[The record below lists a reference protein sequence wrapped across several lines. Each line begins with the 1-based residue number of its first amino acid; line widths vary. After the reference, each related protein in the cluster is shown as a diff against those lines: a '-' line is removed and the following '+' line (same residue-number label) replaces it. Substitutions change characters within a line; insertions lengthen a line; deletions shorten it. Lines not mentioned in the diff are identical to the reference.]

1 MEGILITIL
10 MFSVPILAAIIDKR
24 LRAARKAQPQVHAEP
39 IIFEEEEEPEE
50 QEEAPRAIVRE
61 PAVPV
66 TAPVMPAPAVKTVQA
81 APVVKAAPA
90 APAAPAAHHEDAAPI
105 IRKKAVPESF
115 PTAEEIRG
123 DRRKLILYKEIMTPK
138 FDNE

>member
-39 IIFEEEEEPEE
+39 IIFEEEEELEE

-66 TAPVMPAPAVKTVQA
+66 TAPVMPAPAVKTVQT
-81 APVVKAAPA
+81 APVVKA

-105 IRKKAVPESF
+105 IREKAVPENF

>member
-39 IIFEEEEEPEE
+39 IIFEEEEPEE

-90 APAAPAAHHEDAAPI
+90 APAAHYEDAAPI
-105 IRKKAVPESF
+105 IREKAIPENF

>member
-39 IIFEEEEEPEE
+39 IIFEEEEPEE

-81 APVVKAAPA
+81 VPVVKT

-105 IRKKAVPESF
+105 IREKAVPESF

>member
-39 IIFEEEEEPEE
+39 ITLEEEEPEE

-81 APVVKAAPA
+81 APVVKT

-105 IRKKAVPESF
+105 IREKAVPESF
-115 PTAEEIRG
+115 PTAEEIRE

>member
-1 MEGILITIL
+1 MESILITIL

-90 APAAPAAHHEDAAPI
+90 APAAHHEDAAPI
-105 IRKKAVPESF
+105 IREKAVPENF

>member
-81 APVVKAAPA
+81 APVVKAAPG
-90 APAAPAAHHEDAAPI
+90 APAAHHEDAAPI
-105 IRKKAVPESF
+105 IREKAVPESF
-115 PTAEEIRG
+115 PTAEEIRE

>member
-39 IIFEEEEEPEE
+39 IIFEEEEPEE

-81 APVVKAAPA
+81 APVVKT

-105 IRKKAVPESF
+105 IREKAVPESF
-115 PTAEEIRG
+115 PTSEEIRE

>member
-39 IIFEEEEEPEE
+39 IIFEEEEPEE

-66 TAPVMPAPAVKTVQA
+66 TAPVMPAPAVKTVQT
-81 APVVKAAPA
+81 APVVKA

-105 IRKKAVPESF
+105 IREKAVPENF
-115 PTAEEIRG
+115 PTAEEIRE

>member
-90 APAAPAAHHEDAAPI
+90 APAAHYEDAAPI
-105 IRKKAVPESF
+105 IREKAIPENF

>member
-39 IIFEEEEEPEE
+39 IIFEEEPEE

-90 APAAPAAHHEDAAPI
+90 APAAHHEDAAPI
-105 IRKKAVPESF
+105 IREKAVPESF

>member
-39 IIFEEEEEPEE
+39 IIFEEEPEE

-90 APAAPAAHHEDAAPI
+90 APAAHHEDTAPI
-105 IRKKAVPESF
+105 IREKAVPESF
-115 PTAEEIRG
+115 PTAEEIRE

>member
-39 IIFEEEEEPEE
+39 IIFEEEEEEPEE

-90 APAAPAAHHEDAAPI
+90 APAAHHEDTAPI

-115 PTAEEIRG
+115 PTAEEIRE

>member
-39 IIFEEEEEPEE
+39 IIFEEEEEEPEE

-81 APVVKAAPA
+81 APVVKAAS
-90 APAAPAAHHEDAAPI
+90 AAPAAHHEDAAPI

-115 PTAEEIRG
+115 PTAEEIRE

>member
-39 IIFEEEEEPEE
+39 IIFKEEEEPEE

-90 APAAPAAHHEDAAPI
+90 APAAHHEDAAPI
-105 IRKKAVPESF
+105 IREKAVPENF

>member
-39 IIFEEEEEPEE
+39 IIFEEEEELEE

-81 APVVKAAPA
+81 APVVKT

-105 IRKKAVPESF
+105 IREKAVPENF

>member
-39 IIFEEEEEPEE
+39 IIFEEEEELEE

-90 APAAPAAHHEDAAPI
+90 AHHEDAAPI
-105 IRKKAVPESF
+105 IRKKAVPENF

>member
-66 TAPVMPAPAVKTVQA
+66 TAPVMPAPAAKTVQA
-81 APVVKAAPA
+81 APVIKAAPA
-90 APAAPAAHHEDAAPI
+90 APVAHHEDAAPI
-105 IRKKAVPESF
+105 IRENAVPESF

>member
-39 IIFEEEEEPEE
+39 IIFEEEEPEE

-81 APVVKAAPA
+81 APVVKT

-105 IRKKAVPESF
+105 IREKAVPENF

>member
-39 IIFEEEEEPEE
+39 IIFEEEEPEE

-90 APAAPAAHHEDAAPI
+90 APTAHHEDAAPI

-115 PTAEEIRG
+115 PTAEEIRE

>member
-24 LRAARKAQPQVHAEP
+24 LKAARKAQPQVHAEP
-39 IIFEEEEEPEE
+39 IIFEEEPEE
-50 QEEAPRAIVRE
+50 QEEAPRAIVLE

-66 TAPVMPAPAVKTVQA
+66 TAPVMPAPTVKTVQA

-90 APAAPAAHHEDAAPI
+90 APAAHHEDAAPMT
-105 IRKKAVPESF
+105 RGKAVPESF
-115 PTAEEIRG
+115 LTAEQIRE

>member
-90 APAAPAAHHEDAAPI
+90 APAAHHEDAAPI

-115 PTAEEIRG
+115 PTAEEIRE

>member
-39 IIFEEEEEPEE
+39 VIFEEEEEEPEE

-90 APAAPAAHHEDAAPI
+90 APAAHHEDVAPI

-115 PTAEEIRG
+115 PTAEEIRE
-123 DRRKLILYKEIMTPK
+123 DRKKLILYKEIMTPK

>member
-39 IIFEEEEEPEE
+39 IIFEEEEEHEE

-90 APAAPAAHHEDAAPI
+90 APAAHHEDAAPI
-105 IRKKAVPESF
+105 IREKAVPENF

>member
-39 IIFEEEEEPEE
+39 IIFEEEEPEE

-66 TAPVMPAPAVKTVQA
+66 TAPVMPAPAVKTVQT
-81 APVVKAAPA
+81 APVVKA

-105 IRKKAVPESF
+105 SREKAVPENF
-115 PTAEEIRG
+115 PTAEEIRE

>member
-39 IIFEEEEEPEE
+39 IIFEEEEPEE

-81 APVVKAAPA
+81 APVVKAAS
-90 APAAPAAHHEDAAPI
+90 AAPAAHHEDAAPI

-115 PTAEEIRG
+115 PTAEEIRE

>member
-90 APAAPAAHHEDAAPI
+90 APAAHHEDAAPI
-105 IRKKAVPESF
+105 IREKAVPESF
-115 PTAEEIRG
+115 PTAEEIRE

>member
-39 IIFEEEEEPEE
+39 IIFEEEEEEPEE

-90 APAAPAAHHEDAAPI
+90 ASAAHYEDAAPI
-105 IRKKAVPESF
+105 IRKKAVPENF

>member
-39 IIFEEEEEPEE
+39 IIFEEEEPEE

-61 PAVPV
+61 PAVLV

-90 APAAPAAHHEDAAPI
+90 APAAHHEDAAPI
-105 IRKKAVPESF
+105 IREKAVPENF

>member
-90 APAAPAAHHEDAAPI
+90 ALAAHHEDAAPI
-105 IRKKAVPESF
+105 IRKKAVPENF

>member
-39 IIFEEEEEPEE
+39 IIFEEEPEE

-90 APAAPAAHHEDAAPI
+90 APAAHYEDAAPI
-105 IRKKAVPESF
+105 IREKAIPENF

>member
-39 IIFEEEEEPEE
+39 IIFEEEEEEEPEE
-50 QEEAPRAIVRE
+50 QEEASRAIVRE

-66 TAPVMPAPAVKTVQA
+66 TAPVMPAPAIKTVQA

-90 APAAPAAHHEDAAPI
+90 APAAHHEDAAPI
-105 IRKKAVPESF
+105 IREKAVPENF

>member
-39 IIFEEEEEPEE
+39 IIFEEEELEE

-66 TAPVMPAPAVKTVQA
+66 TAPVMPAPAVKTVQV
-81 APVVKAAPA
+81 APVVKA

-105 IRKKAVPESF
+105 IRKKAVPENF

>member
-39 IIFEEEEEPEE
+39 IIFEEEEEEELEE

-90 APAAPAAHHEDAAPI
+90 APEAHHEDAAPI
-105 IRKKAVPESF
+105 IREKAVPENF

>member
-39 IIFEEEEEPEE
+39 IIFEEEKEPEE

-90 APAAPAAHHEDAAPI
+90 APEAYHEDAAPI
-105 IRKKAVPESF
+105 IQKGAVPESF
-115 PTAEEIRG
+115 PTAEEIRK

>member
-66 TAPVMPAPAVKTVQA
+66 TAPVMPAPAAKTVQA
-81 APVVKAAPA
+81 APVVKT

-105 IRKKAVPESF
+105 IREKAVQESF

>member
-81 APVVKAAPA
+81 APAVKA

>member
-39 IIFEEEEEPEE
+39 IIFEEEPEE

-81 APVVKAAPA
+81 APVVKT

-105 IRKKAVPESF
+105 IREKAVPESF
-115 PTAEEIRG
+115 PTAEEIRV

>member
-90 APAAPAAHHEDAAPI
+90 AHHEDAAPI
-105 IRKKAVPESF
+105 IREKAVPENF

>member
-39 IIFEEEEEPEE
+39 IIFEEEEPEE

-90 APAAPAAHHEDAAPI
+90 AHHEDAAPI
-105 IRKKAVPESF
+105 IRKKAVPENF
-115 PTAEEIRG
+115 PTAEEIRE

>member
-39 IIFEEEEEPEE
+39 IIFEEEEPEE

-90 APAAPAAHHEDAAPI
+90 APAAHHEDAAPI
-105 IRKKAVPESF
+105 IRKKAVPENF